1 MKIYEAFNWIKE
13 ADYTPHGYLI
23 FNNSP
28 EGQLKGEALKTIF
41 EAAKK
46 GELVTLEMF
55 EAVKKERNDAV
66 KRLNELLNRQK
77 TQMSDEFTEQIVK
90 AREKICDDFCK
101 FNNIPRTDFFK
112 DLGDECPFCGSK
124 LNIKNAD
131 KIKRRKNHET
141 DVN

>member
-1 MKIYEAFNWIKE
+1 MTIYEALNWIKE

-41 EAAKK
+41 EAAKN

-55 EAVKKERNDAV
+55 EAVKKERNDALE
-66 KRLNELLNRQK
+66 RLNKLLNRQK

-90 AREKICDDFCK
+90 TREKICDDICK
-101 FNNIPRTDFFK
+101 YTHEKHRGRITQEARNEICDI
-112 DLGDECPFCGSK
+112 DCPMSK
-124 LNIKNAD
+124 L
-131 KIKRRKNHET
+131 
-141 DVN
+141 

>member
-41 EAAKK
+41 EAAKNGK
-46 GELVTLEMF
+46 LVTLEMF
-55 EAVKKERNDAV
+55 EAVKKERNDALE
-66 KRLNELLNRQK
+66 RLNKLLNRQK

-90 AREKICDDFCK
+90 TRKKICDDFCK
-101 FNNIPRTDFFK
+101 YTHEKYHGRITQEALNEICDI
-112 DLGDECPFCGSK
+112 DCPMSK
-124 LNIKNAD
+124 L
-131 KIKRRKNHET
+131 
-141 DVN
+141 